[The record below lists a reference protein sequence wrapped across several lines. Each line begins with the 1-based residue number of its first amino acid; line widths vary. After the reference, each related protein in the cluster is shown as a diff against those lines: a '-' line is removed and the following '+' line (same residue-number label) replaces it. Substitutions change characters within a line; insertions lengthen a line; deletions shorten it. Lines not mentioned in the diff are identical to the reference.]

1 VSPLARIVGAGG
13 LAFVLAACAAAA
25 NTPEQELAY
34 ARWARCGAPYTQL
47 ERVDVDG
54 RITFL
59 FSNSATRLDVEQ
71 CLADAA
77 RAGSA
82 LPAPLAVRP
91 VGGP

>member
-1 VSPLARIVGAGG
+1 VSPLPRIVGAGW
-13 LAFVLAACAAAA
+13 LAFVLAACAAA

-82 LPAPLAVRP
+82 LPEPRAVRP